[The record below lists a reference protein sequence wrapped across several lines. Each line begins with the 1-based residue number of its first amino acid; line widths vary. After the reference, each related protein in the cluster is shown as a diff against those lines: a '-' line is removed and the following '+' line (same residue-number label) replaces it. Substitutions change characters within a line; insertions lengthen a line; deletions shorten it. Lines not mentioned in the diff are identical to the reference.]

1 MTNTTNRAKPT
12 AARWTVAVLSIGGAA
27 VIAACGYGGTG
38 SSGMQPSS
46 GTPTSGGGS
55 VSTIPCSQITAL
67 RTSLTNLSHT
77 SVNIASASQ
86 LTADLAQIEQE
97 MATLQSE
104 SRGAFSSQVS
114 QLSAGLDQIKTD
126 AGALAKDPSP
136 TNLTNLTNAVKNFKA
151 SSQLLVAQ
159 LQTIC
164 P

>member
-1 MTNTTNRAKPT
+1 MTNTTHRARPT

-46 GTPTSGGGS
+46 GTPTSGRGS

-77 SVNIASASQ
+77 SVNIASAGQ
-86 LTADLAQIEQE
+86 LTADLAQIKQQV
-97 MATLQSE
+97 ATLQSE
-104 SRGAFSSQVS
+104 SGGALSSQAGEI
-114 QLSAGLDQIKTD
+114 SAGLDQIKTD
-126 AGALAKDPSP
+126 AAALAKDPSA
-136 TNLTNLTNAVKNFKA
+136 TNLTNLTNAVKSFKA
-151 SSQLLVAQ
+151 TSQLLIAQ